1 MGGNDRPDAGGGD
14 GVSFLR
20 RNRTAVVLL
29 AAAALFLVLGVMRGE
44 QEIVFRKAV
53 NICMECIGL
62 G

>member
-1 MGGNDRPDAGGGD
+1 M
-14 GVSFLR
+14 
-20 RNRTAVVLL
+20 VLL